1 MTKKIQ
7 VKMWTADAN
16 QIPSQSQTT
25 PMSHAEDTILGKE
38 FPGMDPMN
46 QKDCLTHY
54 GVLGMK
60 WGVRRASRSSGS
72 SKGGSSKKLSS
83 IKSRVSKAK
92 KNRDKNSVKNLSDQ
106 ELKKRI
112 ARLELEKRYKSLNR
126 ENTNRG
132 SKIAR
137 EILEGSARAIG
148 QEIIRYGVGTGIN
161 TITGRKVI
169 GVGDGNKKKKG

>member
-7 VKMWTADAN
+7 VTMWNADAN
-16 QIPSQSQTT
+16 QNLIPTNQKMTHAEETT
-25 PMSHAEDTILGKE
+25 PGKE
-38 FPGMDPMN
+38 FLGTDQMN
-46 QKDCLTHY
+46 PNFLTHY

-72 SKGGSSKKLSS
+72 SKGGVKKKLSS
-83 IKSRVSKAK
+83 LTSRVSKAK
-92 KNRDKNSVKNLSDQ
+92 SKREKNSVKNLSDQ

-148 QEIIRYGVGTGIN
+148 QEIIRYGIGTGIN
-161 TITGRKVI
+161 TLTGQKVI
-169 GVGDGNKKKKG
+169 GVGDGGKKKKKG